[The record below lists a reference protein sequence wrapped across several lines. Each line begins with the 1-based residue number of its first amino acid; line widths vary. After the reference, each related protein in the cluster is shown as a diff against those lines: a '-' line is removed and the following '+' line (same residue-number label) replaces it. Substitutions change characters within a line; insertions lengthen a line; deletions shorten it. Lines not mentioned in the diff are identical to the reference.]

1 MQPANSDESIQKS
14 ATEQWLT
21 VYLILEVFSVAL
33 WGEGVG
39 TVAREQKSSYHRDN
53 LGEIMTSTV
62 YVNLPHITEF
72 QHSWDT
78 VAFKE
83 MKDFL
88 LSIL

>member
-14 ATEQWLT
+14 AIEQWLT
-21 VYLILEVFSVAL
+21 VYLILEVFSIAL
-33 WGEGVG
+33 CGGGG

-78 VAFKE
+78 VTFKE

>member
-39 TVAREQKSSYHRDN
+39 TVAREQKSSYQKAR
-53 LGEIMTSTV
+53 I
-62 YVNLPHITEF
+62 
-72 QHSWDT
+72 
-78 VAFKE
+78 
-83 MKDFL
+83 
-88 LSIL
+88 